1 VEKRTAHYPL
11 AEIQKLVKDGL
22 VHATKAALAG
32 AAELDSTFDDMIYVV
47 ENLKTEDLHK
57 SMTSHENDELWQ
69 DVYCYPAVEAEIY
82 LKLQIVDK
90 AVIISFK
97 ER

>member
-1 VEKRTAHYPL
+1 MEKRTAHYPL
-11 AEIQKLVKDGL
+11 AEIKKLVKDGH

-32 AAELDSTFDDMIYVV
+32 AAELDYTLDDMIYVV
-47 ENLKTEDLHK
+47 ENLETEDLHK
-57 SMTSHENDELWQ
+57 SMTSYENDELWQ
-69 DVYCYPAVEAEIY
+69 DVYRYPAVEAEIY